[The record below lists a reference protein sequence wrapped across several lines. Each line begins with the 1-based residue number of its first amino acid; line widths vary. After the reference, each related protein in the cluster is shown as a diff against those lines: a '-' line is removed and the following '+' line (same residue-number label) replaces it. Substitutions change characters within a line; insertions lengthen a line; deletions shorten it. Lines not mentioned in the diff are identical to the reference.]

1 MYRQVLL
8 TRKWK
13 LGFLERPV
21 QRPRPP
27 LHTHTLEPHCQ
38 LSHCRGPV
46 VKFLVRS

>member
-13 LGFLERPV
+13 LGFLEHPV
-21 QRPRPP
+21 PTPPPPKPRR
-27 LHTHTLEPHCQ
+27 Q

-46 VKFLVRS
+46 VTLLVRS